1 MSHTL
6 DDGKLNKA
14 ALVIAKLLLRTR
26 EGKIQWENA
35 SASTISESYSAKLE
49 EGIEATITRHDFG
62 HGSEFDF
69 RLDGP
74 PVVKIPG
81 VDSADLLG
89 TKASEII
96 SISLSGKFGNEQRR
110 TPETIVYKDLQELFQ
125 LASNPKS
132 VSDDLRLKQVMSYLD
147 RLVS

>member
-1 MSHTL
+1 MSQTQ

-35 SASTISESYSAKLE
+35 SVRSTISASYSAKLE
-49 EGIEATITRHDFG
+49 EGIEAKITRHDYG
-62 HGSEFDF
+62 FDF

-81 VDSADLLG
+81 VDSAELLG

-96 SISLSGKFGNEQRR
+96 SISISDRSGNEQRR